1 MSIATQIQ
9 RLQSAKAALAT
20 SIENKGVTVPSST
33 KLDGYAALVDQIQQG
48 GGEGDTIIIYGGHA
62 QNKSVGFID
71 CDGSVL
77 ATYSAAELADLS
89 ALPAAPAA
97 KSGLVFEGWSKT
109 LQEIKNDDFDDW
121 ICARYTLSE
130 AETLIANIYI
140 PISSCGFSITGLRSN
155 VGASLNQAYTIDWGD
170 GNSNSSSVT
179 TSHVY
184 ASAGYYTVK
193 MTSEPGGVFY
203 CYKNLFN
210 TRSAQYV
217 MSLYIPDNFELGSL
231 NTTYY
236 TNPVTN
242 SSFGSVFNMRPDGY
256 IVVDDNNT
264 SSDVDLGMFANTNI
278 FWLNTEN
285 MTAVSGAGAFAHSSI
300 HAISSITELNARM
313 FFNCKYLKQLKVRS
327 GASCHIGEEALY
339 NTEMLQKFDGYAGT
353 GSGAANETY
362 TFATTSAD
370 SLREIWFSSTTYGI
384 SNTMF
389 AGRYGV
395 NVYLPVGTPP
405 NLSSSSNL
413 DGIIFYVPNAALE
426 YYEIADNWSVLYA
439 NNQILGY
446 NFV

>member
-1 MSIATQIQ
+1 MSIASEIS
-9 RLQSAKAALAT
+9 RLQTAKSDLAT
-20 SIENKGVTVPSST
+20 SITNKGVTVPAST
-33 KLDGYAALVDQIQQG
+33 KLDGYAALVDQIEQG
-48 GGEGDTIIIYGGHA
+48 SGETVIYGGHA
-62 QNKSVGFID
+62 QSKSVGFID

-77 ATYSAAELADLS
+77 ATYSASELTDLS

-97 KSGLVFEGWSKT
+97 KRGLVFEGWSKT

-130 AETLIANIYI
+130 DETLMANIYI
-140 PISSCGFSITGLRSN
+140 PINSCGFGITGLKSK

-184 ASAGYYTVK
+184 ASAGYYTIK
-193 MTSEPGGVFY
+193 MISEQGGIFY

-210 TRSAQYV
+210 KRSAQYV
-217 MSLYIPDNFELGSL
+217 MSLYIPANFELGNL

-236 TNPVTN
+236 TNPVTD

-256 IVVDDNNT
+256 IVVDDNNA
-264 SSDVDLGMFANTNI
+264 SSDVDLGMFANSNI

-300 HAISSITELNARM
+300 HAISSITELNGRM

-327 GASCHIGEEALY
+327 GKSCHIGDKALF
-339 NTEMLQKFDGYAGT
+339 NTELLQKFDGYAGT

-362 TFATTSAD
+362 T
-370 SLREIWFSSTTYGI
+370 LR
-384 SNTMF
+384 
-389 AGRYGV
+389 
-395 NVYLPVGTPP
+395 
-405 NLSSSSNL
+405 
-413 DGIIFYVPNAALE
+413 
-426 YYEIADNWSVLYA
+426 
-439 NNQILGY
+439 QILGTRC
-446 NFV
+446 VKSGLAALHQESVIQCLQVVMV